1 MNNSGNFYKP
11 DRLIASGNDPW
22 ISVGL
27 IAQNVFC
34 RRAGI
39 IHHETPREDEEEEL
53 FRAGRGLRRNFYS
66 FYEIRKAV
74 KKTIISIL
82 IISLLTIVAFFI
94 AIRTP
99 IAQIK
104 PDSTA
109 YLLLPGSFVLGLIGI
124 VFLFIYIVYLLGLLW
139 IYFWAKVRAP
149 KIPDPNSSESQKIN
163 WWSLL
168 NAGFQSI
175 TPQDMYR
182 DEQWHLAG
190 CPWRILVKGNLRIPV
205 FRKRFSDGPYGKKL
219 FPQHYARM
227 AAYCHLI
234 EKSEHASSPY
244 AIILFGKTPKGITVP
259 YQGREKGTLRRS
271 ILDARTTLVSI
282 GSTFVPSMPVNLQ
295 QCKKCP
301 HSKRDRWTGA
311 SACGVRFG
319 WIPPNY
325 RDDYRHY

>member
-1 MNNSGNFYKP
+1 MNSSRNYYRSDRVVASNS
-11 DRLIASGNDPW
+11 DPW
-22 ISVGL
+22 VSVGL

-39 IHHETPREDEEEEL
+39 MHHETPHDDEEEVY
-53 FRAGRGLRRNFYS
+53 RAGRGLRRIFYS
-66 FYEIRKAV
+66 FYEIRKAI

-82 IISLLTIVAFFI
+82 IAFLLLITAHFI
-94 AIRTP
+94 GGSTF

-109 YLLLPGSFVLGLIGI
+109 LWLQFGFAVLELVGIGLLFFNIMYLLA
-124 VFLFIYIVYLLGLLW
+124 LFW
-139 IYFWAKVRAP
+139 IYFWAKVRTP
-149 KIPDPNSSESQKIN
+149 KTPDPNSSELQKIN

-168 NAGFQSI
+168 NAGFQLV
-175 TPQDMYR
+175 TPQDIYR

-205 FRKRFSDGPYGKKL
+205 YRKRFSDGPVGKKL
-219 FPQHYARM
+219 FRQHYARM

-234 EKSEHASSPY
+234 EKSEYASSPY
-244 AIILFGKTPKGITVP
+244 GIILFGKTPEGVTVP
-259 YQGREKGTLRRS
+259 YQGRERGTLRKS
-271 ILDARTTLVSI
+271 ILDARTTLNNIDSN
-282 GSTFVPSMPVNLQ
+282 FVPSLPANLE

-301 HSKRDRWTGA
+301 HSRRDRWTGA
-311 SACGVRFG
+311 SPCGMRFG

-325 RDDYRHY
+325 RDDYWYY